1 LDGWG
6 SRRRRGKL
14 NLVNS
19 ETLTL
24 ALSPSPSCLL
34 ALEYIHK
41 LPLTLLYY
49 SYSLAQET
57 RLYRRRRPGLF
68 QRSKRPKASQEP
80 NNLGVG

>member
-1 LDGWG
+1 MDGWG
-6 SRRRRGKL
+6 SRRGKL

-34 ALEYIHK
+34 ALEYTHK

-49 SYSLAQET
+49 SYSLPQET
-57 RLYRRRRPGLF
+57 RLLRRRRPGSRDAGDQALEM
-68 QRSKRPKASQEP
+68 QETR
-80 NNLGVG
+80 L

>member
-6 SRRRRGKL
+6 SRRGKL

-49 SYSLAQET
+49 SYRLAQET
-57 RLYRRRRPGLF
+57 RLLRRRRPGSIDAGDQALET
-68 QRSKRPKASQEP
+68 KEIM
-80 NNLGVG
+80 L